1 MARILPCSDPMCGYS
16 NSNWIFSLTMVLMF
30 AVLMVASLV
39 FLVRSF
45 DRKPDT
51 GVFTTKTP
59 RHEHDSDGRPEPR
72 SNDGQKS

>member
-1 MARILPCSDPMCGYS
+1 
-16 NSNWIFSLTMVLMF
+16 MVLMF